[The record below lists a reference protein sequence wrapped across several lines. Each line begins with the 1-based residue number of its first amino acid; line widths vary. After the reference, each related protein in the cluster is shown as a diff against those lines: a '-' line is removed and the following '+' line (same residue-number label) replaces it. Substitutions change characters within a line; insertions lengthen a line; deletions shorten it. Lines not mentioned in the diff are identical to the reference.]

1 VTRSP
6 EATRRNRRPLAL
18 LAPAVAALLLL
29 LMGCTPEQQAV
40 LGKTNASRTEA
51 GVPEMLPSPD
61 AMNKAQAWAD
71 QVARSGALAHST
83 LADGMPAGWTKL
95 GENVG
100 RGSSIDAVFQGF
112 LNSPGHRANL
122 LDPAFNW
129 VGTGVA
135 VSPDGTVIVV
145 QVFARY

>member
-1 VTRSP
+1 
-6 EATRRNRRPLAL
+6 
-18 LAPAVAALLLL
+18 
-29 LMGCTPEQQAV
+29 MGCTPEQQAV

-71 QVARSGALAHST
+71 QIARSGALAHST

>member
-1 VTRSP
+1 
-6 EATRRNRRPLAL
+6 LAL
-18 LAPAVAALLLL
+18 LVPAVAAFVLFLT
-29 LMGCTPEQQAV
+29 GCTPEQQAV
-40 LGKTNASRTEA
+40 LEKVNASRSQA
-51 GVPEMLPSPD
+51 GVGELLPSPD

-71 QVARSGALAHST
+71 QLAQSGAPAHSS
-83 LADGMPAGWTKL
+83 LSDGMPEGWTKL

-100 RGSSIDAVFQGF
+100 RGPSIDAVYQGF
-112 LNSPGHRANL
+112 LDSPGHRSNL

-135 VSPDGTVIVV
+135 VSPNGTVIVV